1 MKHRFIS
8 IVLFLSA
15 VLAMPELQAQSAY
28 QVPNAGFED
37 WDSESLTAEPTHWN
51 SFATSDGPWA
61 ALASSPHH
69 YHRHGSRPGGTG
81 TSYLTIYTQS
91 ILGIKANGNMTTGR
105 IHAGSMSASSSD
117 NYNYT
122 ERSNAEHSVPFTAT
136 PDSMYVWVSFYAYHT
151 GSEAQ
156 VEAIIHGDNDFK
168 APNDVSDLSKYKGRA
183 VVHTTRT
190 TENPSTMSWTQLRCP
205 FGYRGTAEG
214 RYLLLNMTTNNSPGA
229 GEGNDS
235 LSIDDIE
242 FIYSSWLTSI
252 TLDGTA
258 LAGFDKGQL
267 NYSVRLSDTSKLMT
281 AEVAW
286 VTEVDDA
293 MVTME
298 RERLSDSTARVLLT
312 VRAED
317 SVTVHQ
323 YAVTLTAP
331 LEEEE
336 EPVGIADVQADKMF
350 TAYPN
355 PVKRMLT
362 ITAGGL
368 VTVTDMAGCVV
379 MEKECN
385 GTTQIDMS
393 HLAAGMYIVRSNGKA
408 LKIVKE

>member
-8 IVLFLSA
+8 ISLLLSA
-15 VLAMPELQAQSAY
+15 AMVMTALQAQNVY
-28 QVPNAGFED
+28 QMPNAGFED

-69 YHRHGSRPGGTG
+69 YHRHGSRPGSTG
-81 TSYLTIYTQS
+81 SSYLTIYTQS
-91 ILGIKANGNMTTGR
+91 ILGIKANGNMTSGR
-105 IHAGSMSASSSD
+105 IHAGSMSATSSD

-122 ERSNAEHSVPFTAT
+122 ERSNADHSVPFTAT

-190 TENPSTMSWTQLRCP
+190 TESPRVMNWTQLRCP

-214 RYLLLNMTTNNSPGA
+214 RYLLVNMTTNNSPGA

-252 TLDGTA
+252 TLDGTQI
-258 LAGFDKGQL
+258 AGFDKGQL
-267 NYSVRLSDTSKLMT
+267 NYSVRVADTSKLMT

-293 MVTME
+293 TVTME
-298 RERLSDSTARVLLT
+298 RERLNDTTAKVTLT

-323 YAVTLTAP
+323 YAVTLNTTIH
-331 LEEEE
+331 EEE
-336 EPVGIADVQADKMF
+336 EPVGIEEASTAKAFV
-350 TAYPN
+350 AYPN
-355 PVKRMLT
+355 PVKEKLT
-362 ITAGGL
+362 IEAEGK
-368 VTVTDMAGCVV
+368 VTICDMAGSVV
-379 MEKECN
+379 MESVYH
-385 GTTQIDMS
+385 GATQMDVS
-393 HLAAGMYIVRSNGKA
+393 HLAAGMYIVRCNNQA
-408 LKIVKE
+408 TKIVKE